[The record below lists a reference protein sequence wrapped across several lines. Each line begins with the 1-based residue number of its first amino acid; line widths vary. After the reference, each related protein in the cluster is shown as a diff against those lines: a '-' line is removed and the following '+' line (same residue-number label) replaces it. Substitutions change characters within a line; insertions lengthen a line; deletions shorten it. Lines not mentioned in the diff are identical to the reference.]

1 MKKWTGC
8 DEAIVGL
15 GHRCGC
21 DTVVV
26 YDYDKLVDVFI
37 QQGMEEEESIEW
49 IKISNSY
56 IQTAYNNCQD
66 KQFKVSLA
74 EIKQVIELLYNDVK

>member
-1 MKKWTGC
+1 MKKWSGC

-49 IKISNSY
+49 IDFNILGAWIGEDTPIVLMENHGE
-56 IQTAYNNCQD
+56 N
-66 KQFKVSLA
+66 
-74 EIKQVIELLYNDVK
+74 

>member
-8 DEAIVGL
+8 DDAIVGL

-37 QQGMEEEESIEW
+37 QQGMNEEESIEHTRCMGW
-49 IKISNSY
+49 G
-56 IQTAYNNCQD
+56 
-66 KQFKVSLA
+66 
-74 EIKQVIELLYNDVK
+74 

>member
-21 DTVVV
+21 ESVVV

-49 IKISNSY
+49 IDFNILGAWIGEDTPIVLMENH
-56 IQTAYNNCQD
+56 D
-66 KQFKVSLA
+66 
-74 EIKQVIELLYNDVK
+74 EH

>member
-8 DEAIVGL
+8 DDAIVGL

-37 QQGMEEEESIEW
+37 QQGMDEEESIEW
-49 IKISNSY
+49 ID
-56 IQTAYNNCQD
+56 YNILGAWVGD
-66 KQFKVSLA
+66 DTPMILMEKHS
-74 EIKQVIELLYNDVK
+74 EH

>member
-8 DEAIVGL
+8 DDAIVGL

-26 YDYDKLVDVFI
+26 YDYDKLVDVFM
-37 QQGMEEEESIEW
+37 QQGMDEEESIEW
-49 IKISNSY
+49 ID
-56 IQTAYNNCQD
+56 YNILGAWVGED
-66 KQFKVSLA
+66 TPIILM
-74 EIKQVIELLYNDVK
+74 EIHYS

>member
-21 DTVVV
+21 ESVVV
-26 YDYDKLVDVFI
+26 YDYDKLVDVFM
-37 QQGMEEEESIEW
+37 QQGMDEEESIEW
-49 IKISNSY
+49 ID
-56 IQTAYNNCQD
+56 YNILGAWIGEDTPIILMENHGED
-66 KQFKVSLA
+66 
-74 EIKQVIELLYNDVK
+74 

>member
-8 DEAIVGL
+8 DDAIVGL

-26 YDYDKLVDVFI
+26 YDYDKLVDVFM
-37 QQGMEEEESIEW
+37 QQGMDEEESIEW
-49 IKISNSY
+49 ID
-56 IQTAYNNCQD
+56 YNILGAWVGD
-66 KQFKVSLA
+66 DTPIILMEKQYS
-74 EIKQVIELLYNDVK
+74 

>member
-8 DEAIVGL
+8 DDAIVGL

-37 QQGMEEEESIEW
+37 QQGMDEEESIEW
-49 IKISNSY
+49 ID
-56 IQTAYNNCQD
+56 YNILGAWVGD
-66 KQFKVSLA
+66 DTPIILMEKH
-74 EIKQVIELLYNDVK
+74 

>member
-8 DEAIVGL
+8 DDAIVGL

-37 QQGMEEEESIEW
+37 QQGMKEDESVEW
-49 IKISNSY
+49 IDFNILGAWIGEDTPIVLMENY
-56 IQTAYNNCQD
+56 D
-66 KQFKVSLA
+66 
-74 EIKQVIELLYNDVK
+74 EH

>member
-1 MKKWTGC
+1 MKKWSGC

-15 GHRCGC
+15 GHRCGY

-49 IKISNSY
+49 IDFNILGAWIGEDTPIVLMENHGE
-56 IQTAYNNCQD
+56 D
-66 KQFKVSLA
+66 
-74 EIKQVIELLYNDVK
+74 

>member
-49 IKISNSY
+49 IDFNILGAWIGEDTPIVLMENHGE
-56 IQTAYNNCQD
+56 D
-66 KQFKVSLA
+66 
-74 EIKQVIELLYNDVK
+74 

>member
-8 DEAIVGL
+8 DDAIVGL

-37 QQGMEEEESIEW
+37 QQGMKEDESIEW
-49 IKISNSY
+49 IDFNILGAWIGEDTPIVLMENY
-56 IQTAYNNCQD
+56 D
-66 KQFKVSLA
+66 
-74 EIKQVIELLYNDVK
+74 EH

>member
-8 DEAIVGL
+8 DDAIVGL

-37 QQGMEEEESIEW
+37 QQGMNEEESIEW
-49 IKISNSY
+49 ID
-56 IQTAYNNCQD
+56 YNIRGAWVGD
-66 KQFKVSLA
+66 DTPIILMEKH
-74 EIKQVIELLYNDVK
+74 

>member
-21 DTVVV
+21 ESVVV

-37 QQGMEEEESIEW
+37 QQGMDEEESIEW
-49 IKISNSY
+49 IDFNILGAWIGEDTPIVLMENHGE
-56 IQTAYNNCQD
+56 D
-66 KQFKVSLA
+66 
-74 EIKQVIELLYNDVK
+74 

>member
-8 DEAIVGL
+8 DDAIVGL

-26 YDYDKLVDVFI
+26 YDYDKLVDVFV
-37 QQGMEEEESIEW
+37 QQGMKEDESVEW
-49 IKISNSY
+49 IDFNILGAWIGEDTPIVLMENHG
-56 IQTAYNNCQD
+56 
-66 KQFKVSLA
+66 
-74 EIKQVIELLYNDVK
+74 EH

>member
-8 DEAIVGL
+8 DDAIVGL

-37 QQGMEEEESIEW
+37 QQGMNEEESIEW
-49 IKISNSY
+49 ID
-56 IQTAYNNCQD
+56 YNILGAWVGD
-66 KQFKVSLA
+66 DPPIILMEKHS
-74 EIKQVIELLYNDVK
+74 EH

>member
-37 QQGMEEEESIEW
+37 QQCMEDEESIEW
-49 IKISNSY
+49 IDFNILGAWIGEDTPIVLMENHGE
-56 IQTAYNNCQD
+56 N
-66 KQFKVSLA
+66 
-74 EIKQVIELLYNDVK
+74 

>member
-1 MKKWTGC
+1 MKKWSGC

-49 IKISNSY
+49 IDFNILGAWIGEDTPIVLMENHG
-56 IQTAYNNCQD
+56 
-66 KQFKVSLA
+66 
-74 EIKQVIELLYNDVK
+74 EH

>member
-1 MKKWTGC
+1 MKKWSGC

-37 QQGMEEEESIEW
+37 QQGMDEEESIEW
-49 IKISNSY
+49 IDFNILGAWIGEDTPMVLMENHGE
-56 IQTAYNNCQD
+56 N
-66 KQFKVSLA
+66 
-74 EIKQVIELLYNDVK
+74 

>member
-21 DTVVV
+21 ESVVV

-49 IKISNSY
+49 IDFNILGAWIGEDTPIVLMENHGE
-56 IQTAYNNCQD
+56 D
-66 KQFKVSLA
+66 
-74 EIKQVIELLYNDVK
+74 

>member
-21 DTVVV
+21 ESVVV
-26 YDYDKLVDVFI
+26 YDYDKLVDVFM
-37 QQGMEEEESIEW
+37 QQGMDEEESIEW
-49 IKISNSY
+49 ID
-56 IQTAYNNCQD
+56 YNILGAWIGEDTPIILMENHG
-66 KQFKVSLA
+66 
-74 EIKQVIELLYNDVK
+74 EN

>member
-8 DEAIVGL
+8 DDAIVGL

-37 QQGMEEEESIEW
+37 QQGMDEEESIEW
-49 IKISNSY
+49 ID
-56 IQTAYNNCQD
+56 YNILGAWVGD
-66 KQFKVSLA
+66 DTSIILMEKH
-74 EIKQVIELLYNDVK
+74 

>member
-1 MKKWTGC
+1 MKKWIGC
-8 DEAIVGL
+8 DDAIVGL

-37 QQGMEEEESIEW
+37 QQGMDEEESIEW
-49 IKISNSY
+49 ID
-56 IQTAYNNCQD
+56 YNILGAWVGD
-66 KQFKVSLA
+66 DTPIILMEKH
-74 EIKQVIELLYNDVK
+74 

>member
-21 DTVVV
+21 ESVVV

-49 IKISNSY
+49 IDFNILGAWIGEDTPIVLMENHGE
-56 IQTAYNNCQD
+56 N
-66 KQFKVSLA
+66 
-74 EIKQVIELLYNDVK
+74 

>member
-37 QQGMEEEESIEW
+37 QQGMDEEESIEW
-49 IKISNSY
+49 IDFNILGAWIGEDTPIVLMENHGE
-56 IQTAYNNCQD
+56 N
-66 KQFKVSLA
+66 
-74 EIKQVIELLYNDVK
+74 

>member
-37 QQGMEEEESIEW
+37 QQGMDEEESIEW
-49 IKISNSY
+49 ID
-56 IQTAYNNCQD
+56 YNILGAWIGEDTPIILMENHGED
-66 KQFKVSLA
+66 
-74 EIKQVIELLYNDVK
+74 

>member
-21 DTVVV
+21 ESVVV

-37 QQGMEEEESIEW
+37 QQGMDEEESIEW
-49 IKISNSY
+49 ID
-56 IQTAYNNCQD
+56 YNILGAWKGEDTPIILMENHGED
-66 KQFKVSLA
+66 
-74 EIKQVIELLYNDVK
+74 

>member
-8 DEAIVGL
+8 DDAIVGL

-37 QQGMEEEESIEW
+37 QQGMDEEESIEW
-49 IKISNSY
+49 ID
-56 IQTAYNNCQD
+56 YNILGAWVGD
-66 KQFKVSLA
+66 DTPIILMEKHS
-74 EIKQVIELLYNDVK
+74 EH

>member
-21 DTVVV
+21 ESVVV

-37 QQGMEEEESIEW
+37 QQGMDEEESIEW
-49 IKISNSY
+49 ID
-56 IQTAYNNCQD
+56 YNILGAWIGEDTPIILMENHNED
-66 KQFKVSLA
+66 
-74 EIKQVIELLYNDVK
+74 

>member
-1 MKKWTGC
+1 MKKWSGC

-21 DTVVV
+21 ESVVV

-49 IKISNSY
+49 IDFNILGAWIGEDTPIVLMENH
-56 IQTAYNNCQD
+56 D
-66 KQFKVSLA
+66 
-74 EIKQVIELLYNDVK
+74 EH

>member
-21 DTVVV
+21 ESVVV

-37 QQGMEEEESIEW
+37 QQGMDEEESIEW
-49 IKISNSY
+49 IDFNILGAWIGEDTPIVLMENHGE
-56 IQTAYNNCQD
+56 N
-66 KQFKVSLA
+66 
-74 EIKQVIELLYNDVK
+74 

>member
-1 MKKWTGC
+1 MRKWTGC

-26 YDYDKLVDVFI
+26 YDYDKLVDVFV
-37 QQGMEEEESIEW
+37 QQGMKEDESVEW
-49 IKISNSY
+49 IDFNILGAWIGEDTPIVLMENHG
-56 IQTAYNNCQD
+56 
-66 KQFKVSLA
+66 
-74 EIKQVIELLYNDVK
+74 EH

>member
-1 MKKWTGC
+1 MKKWSGC

-21 DTVVV
+21 ESVVV

-49 IKISNSY
+49 IDFNILGAWIGEDTPIVLMENHGE
-56 IQTAYNNCQD
+56 N
-66 KQFKVSLA
+66 
-74 EIKQVIELLYNDVK
+74 

>member
-21 DTVVV
+21 ESVVV

-49 IKISNSY
+49 ID
-56 IQTAYNNCQD
+56 YNILGAWIGEDTPIVLMENHGED
-66 KQFKVSLA
+66 
-74 EIKQVIELLYNDVK
+74 

>member
-26 YDYDKLVDVFI
+26 YDYDKLVDVFM
-37 QQGMEEEESIEW
+37 QQGMDEEESIEW
-49 IKISNSY
+49 ID
-56 IQTAYNNCQD
+56 YNILGAWVGD
-66 KQFKVSLA
+66 DTPIILMEKHYS
-74 EIKQVIELLYNDVK
+74 